1 MPESDNPS
9 HFLLVFAP
17 SHTAN
22 GSSGFRE
29 TIERESFHETLSIQ
43 DQLHSD
49 DTRTRAHRLDGG
61 YTSLPSGRARHVD
74 RDGNLVADGTGTA
87 SHLGRF
93 ALHRTA
99 TLKTN
104 TDGELEVDGQ
114 ATLTA
119 ANRDQLEASIKGTL
133 NPQTGKAVLTYEWT
147 RGTGRFQNVS
157 GTTVW
162 LVQVNP
168 PDPPNPDQT
177 YDVVADGVI
186 NY

>member
-1 MPESDNPS
+1 MKRYLSSISFILMTLALGLTALTALAVTRPF
-9 HFLLVFAP
+9 HLVE
-17 SHTAN
+17 H
-22 GSSGFRE
+22 G
-29 TIERESFHETLSIQ
+29 TL
-43 DQLHSD
+43 
-49 DTRTRAHRLDGG
+49 T
-61 YTSLPSGRARHVD
+61 VD
-74 RDGNLVADGTGTA
+74 KDGNLVADGTGTA
-87 SHLGRF
+87 THLGRF

-99 TLKTN
+99 TLKPTME
-104 TDGELEVDGQ
+104 GELEVDGQ
-114 ATLTA
+114 ATLIA

>member
-1 MPESDNPS
+1 MKRYLSRISFILMTLALGLTALTALAVTRPF
-9 HFLLVFAP
+9 HLVE
-17 SHTAN
+17 H
-22 GSSGFRE
+22 G
-29 TIERESFHETLSIQ
+29 TL
-43 DQLHSD
+43 
-49 DTRTRAHRLDGG
+49 T
-61 YTSLPSGRARHVD
+61 VD
-74 RDGNLVADGTGTA
+74 KDGNLVAEGTGTA
-87 SHLGRF
+87 THLGRF

-99 TLKTN
+99 TLKPN
-104 TDGELEVDGQ
+104 TGGELEVDGQ

-119 ANRDQLEASIKGTL
+119 ANHDQLEASIKGTL

>member
-1 MPESDNPS
+1 MKRYLSRISFILMALALGLTALTALAVTRPF
-9 HFLLVFAP
+9 HLVE
-17 SHTAN
+17 H
-22 GSSGFRE
+22 G
-29 TIERESFHETLSIQ
+29 TL
-43 DQLHSD
+43 
-49 DTRTRAHRLDGG
+49 T
-61 YTSLPSGRARHVD
+61 VD
-74 RDGNLVADGTGTA
+74 KDGNLVADGTGTA
-87 SHLGRF
+87 THLGRF
-93 ALHRTA
+93 ALHHTA
-99 TLKTN
+99 TLKPN

>member
-1 MPESDNPS
+1 MKCYLSRISFILMTLALGLTALTALAVTRPF
-9 HFLLVFAP
+9 HLVE
-17 SHTAN
+17 H
-22 GSSGFRE
+22 G
-29 TIERESFHETLSIQ
+29 TL
-43 DQLHSD
+43 
-49 DTRTRAHRLDGG
+49 T
-61 YTSLPSGRARHVD
+61 VD
-74 RDGNLVADGTGTA
+74 KDGNLVADGTGTA
-87 SHLGRF
+87 THLGRF

-99 TLKTN
+99 TLKPN
-104 TDGELEVDGQ
+104 TEGELEVDGQ